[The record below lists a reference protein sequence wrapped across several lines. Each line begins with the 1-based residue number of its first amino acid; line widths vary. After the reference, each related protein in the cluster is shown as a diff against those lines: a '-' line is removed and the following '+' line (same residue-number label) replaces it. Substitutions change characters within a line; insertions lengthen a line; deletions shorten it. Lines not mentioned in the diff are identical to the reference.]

1 MTPGVTALE
10 YALRRSRL
18 ASKLPE
24 GAVAILAASE
34 VKYRAPG
41 IFHEYRQESNF
52 FYLTGRLTDI
62 YLATETLADHTIL
75 NLDRFQRTERTGSHR
90 ERRVWRQPYFP
101 SLRPGKGS

>member
-18 ASKLPE
+18 ANKLPE

-52 FYLTGRLTDI
+52 FYLTGRLTDNW
-62 YLATETLADHTIL
+62 LATEHIADHTIL
-75 NLDRFQRTERTGSHR
+75 DLDRFQRTECAGSHR
-90 ERRVWRQPYFP
+90 ERRVW
-101 SLRPGKGS
+101 